1 MTFAARIVLLASVLA
16 VAGARSGLAQTDV
29 EALAAIY
36 GTTVPDGYYEVLR
49 ANPAAFRF
57 QRGFRSLPRAGERA
71 GLSNQL
77 DGPALGLGP
86 RPVPALGTFRFP
98 VILGLYSDSD
108 PLLGEAPFTRDA
120 VQAHFFDGPN
130 LQGLSIAEYYAEIS
144 GGRAVLVGETQD
156 WVKTS
161 LSAADVTGNANGLNS
176 TGDVTGFILE
186 ILGVVDDGSID
197 WGTYDNDGP
206 DGVANSGDDDGFVDV
221 LSVVHPTAGAECT
234 SNALNVW
241 SHLWSL
247 LDRSGVTYTTT
258 SPSANGGQIVV
269 NDYTI
274 TPARSC
280 NQVTINEIG
289 VFSHELGHGFGL
301 PDLYAVGGQH
311 AGIGQWGL
319 MGTGNF
325 GCNQGAINSARPC
338 HMSAWSKEALGW
350 ADIEVLAPGVDHGVL
365 TLDPVETGGKIYRV
379 AANDASGDYYLL
391 ENRQRLGSDIDLPSP
406 GLLIWRI
413 DPAMAVGQWSV
424 NLVNSDKNRMGVWLQ
439 QADGEND
446 LGQAGRGRGDPG
458 DPFPGATSNQVFHA
472 GSSPASVTHEGAT
485 AGVTVTE
492 ITTVGQQIEFRLL
505 TRFQSVTVRS
515 VGTAGGGSLFTI
527 DGVPQVA
534 DPFVFQS
541 APFQAHSI
549 EAAGGEP
556 PVNGVRNAFSSW
568 DDASPRSRDWVTG
581 TSDGVLIASYGTP
594 EVQFDV
600 ELVTPSQ
607 GVSPGSI
614 VKSPSSDP
622 GWILLGAPV
631 SVLADARTGFAFDSW
646 TGALAGMPNPAVV
659 TLSTPTTSAAI
670 FGLTYGFGEGT
681 PSELILNA
689 VDPVDVTFE
698 VVNGNAPVR
707 WIAQGTFPTGL
718 GFDTGT
724 GRLSGI
730 PIVDG
735 DFPVTLRAIDAIG
748 LQAVLDLT
756 IRIGPPAATLQD
768 MAAPFLL
775 GGEIDPNLAL
785 FLDGKGNQDGTY
797 DLGDFRA
804 YVLATPPGAVLLR
817 APGPVEAVIPVT
829 LAKDGGVR

>member
-1 MTFAARIVLLASVLA
+1 MTVAARVVLLTAVLA
-16 VAGARSGLAQTDV
+16 VVCPRSGMAQTDV
-29 EALAAIY
+29 EVLAAIY
-36 GTTVPDGYYEVLR
+36 GTRVPDGYYDVLR
-49 ANPAAFRF
+49 ENPDAFRF
-57 QRGFRSLPRAGERA
+57 QHGWRRPLRTRQPP
-71 GLSNQL
+71 GLNNQL
-77 DGPALGLGP
+77 GGLARVLGP
-86 RPVPALGTFRFP
+86 RPLPALGTFRFP

-108 PLLGEAPFTRDA
+108 PKLGEAPFTRDEL
-120 VQAHFFDGPN
+120 QAHFFDGPN
-130 LQGLSIAEYYAEIS
+130 QHGLSISEYYTENS
-144 GGRAVLVGETQD
+144 GGRATVVGETRD

-161 LSAADVTGNANGLNS
+161 RSAADVTGNSNALDS
-176 TGDVTGFILE
+176 SGDLTGFILE

-206 DGVANSGDDDGFVDV
+206 DGVPNSGDDDGFVDV
-221 LSVVHPTAGAECT
+221 LSVLHPTAGAECT
-234 SNALNVW
+234 SNALHVW

-247 LDRSGVTYTTT
+247 LSRSGVTYSTT
-258 SPSANGGQIVV
+258 SPSANGGQIIV

-274 TPARSC
+274 TPARAC

-301 PDLYAVGGQH
+301 PDLYAVGGRH

-319 MGTGNF
+319 MGSGNF
-325 GCNQGAINSARPC
+325 GCNQGAINTARPC
-338 HMSAWSKEALGW
+338 HLSAWSKEALGW
-350 ADIEVLAPGVDHGVL
+350 ADVEVLAPDMDHGVL

-379 AANDASGDYYLL
+379 DANDGSGDYYLL

-413 DPAMAVGQWSV
+413 DPAVAVGQWTA
-424 NLVNSDKNRMGVWLQ
+424 NRVNSDKDRMGVWLQ

-446 LGQAGRGRGDPG
+446 LGRAGHGRGDPG
-458 DPFPGATSNQVFHA
+458 DPFPGSTSNQVFHA
-472 GSSPASVTHEGAT
+472 ASSPASVTHEGAT

-492 ITTVGQQIEFRLL
+492 ITTVGQQIQFRLL
-505 TRFQSVTVRS
+505 TRFQSISVQS

-556 PVNGVRNAFSSW
+556 PVNGIRNGFSSW

-581 TSDGVLIASYGTP
+581 TDNGVLIASYASP

-600 ELVTPSQ
+600 ELVTPSA
-607 GVSPGSI
+607 GVSPGAI
-614 VKSPSSDP
+614 VKSPSSEP

-646 TGALAGMPNPAVV
+646 TGDLAGMSNPVVV
-659 TLSTPTTSAAI
+659 TLNTPTTSGAV
-670 FGLTYGFGEGT
+670 FGLTYGFGDAT
-681 PSELILNA
+681 PSELNLNA
-689 VDPVDVTFE
+689 VDAVEVTFE

-707 WIAQGTFPTGL
+707 WVAQGTFPTGL
-718 GFDTGT
+718 AFDIAAGI
-724 GRLSGI
+724 LSGV

-756 IRIGPPAATLQD
+756 IRIGPPAATLQE
-768 MAAPFLL
+768 MAAPFLQA
-775 GGEIDPNLAL
+775 GQVDPNLAL
-785 FLDGKGNQDGTY
+785 YLDGKGNQDGIY

-804 YVLATPPGAVLLR
+804 YVLVAPPSASLLR
-817 APGPVEAVIPVT
+817 SPGPVEMVIPVT
-829 LAKDGGVR
+829 LSKDGGVP

>member
-1 MTFAARIVLLASVLA
+1 MSFAAHIVVLTAVLA
-16 VAGARSGLAQTDV
+16 VAVPHPGVAQTDV
-29 EALAAIY
+29 EVLAAMY
-36 GTTVPDGYYEVLR
+36 GTRVPDGYYEVLR
-49 ANPAAFRF
+49 EKPDAFRF
-57 QRGFRSLPRAGERA
+57 QRGWRSPLRTDVRAGSSDQLN
-71 GLSNQL
+71 GL
-77 DGPALGLGP
+77 ALALGP
-86 RPVPALGTFRFP
+86 RPMPALGIFRFP

-108 PLLGEAPFTRDA
+108 PALGEAPFTRD
-120 VQAHFFDGPN
+120 VLQAHFFDGPN
-130 LQGLSIAEYYAEIS
+130 QQGLSISEYYTENS
-144 GGRAVLVGETQD
+144 GGRATLVGETQD
-156 WVKTS
+156 WVKTNF
-161 LSAADVTGNANGLNS
+161 SAADVTGNSNGLNS
-176 TGDVTGFILE
+176 SGDLAGFILE
-186 ILGVVDDGSID
+186 ILGVLDDGSID

-206 DGVANSGDDDGFVDV
+206 DGVPNSGDDDGFVDV
-221 LSVVHPTAGAECT
+221 LSVLHPTAGAECT
-234 SNALNVW
+234 SNSLHVW

-247 LDRSGVTYTTT
+247 LSRSGVTYTTSST
-258 SPSANGGQIVV
+258 SVNGGQIVV
-269 NDYTI
+269 NDYII
-274 TPARSC
+274 TPARAC

-325 GCNQGAINSARPC
+325 GCNQGAINTARPC
-338 HMSAWSKEALGW
+338 HLSAWSKEALGW
-350 ADIEVLAPGVDHGVL
+350 ADVEVLAPNMDHGVL

-379 AANDASGDYYLL
+379 DANDGSGDYYLL

-413 DPAMAVGQWSV
+413 DPDVAVGQWTA
-424 NLVNSDKNRMGVWLQ
+424 NRVNSDEDRMGVWLQ
-439 QADGEND
+439 QADGKNH

-458 DPFPGATSNQVFHA
+458 DPFPGSTSNPDFHA
-472 GSSPASVTHEGAT
+472 ASSPASVTHEGAT

-492 ITTVGQQIEFRLL
+492 ITTVGEQIQFRLL
-505 TRFQSVTVRS
+505 TRFQAISVQS

-527 DGVPQVA
+527 DGVPQAA

-541 APFQAHSI
+541 APFEAHSI

-556 PVNGVRNAFSSW
+556 PENGIRNGFSSW
-568 DDASPRSRDWVTG
+568 DDASPLLRDWVTG
-581 TSDGVLIASYGTP
+581 TVDGALIASYGTP

-600 ELVTPSQ
+600 ELVTPSE
-607 GVSPGSI
+607 GVSPGAI
-614 VKSPSSDP
+614 VKSPSSEP

-646 TGALAGMPNPAVV
+646 TGGLAGMPNPAVV
-659 TLSTPTTSAAI
+659 TLNTPTTSGAV
-670 FGLTYGFGEGT
+670 FGSTYGFGEGT
-681 PSELILNA
+681 PSELNLNA
-689 VDPVDVTFE
+689 VDAVDVTFE

-718 GFDTGT
+718 VFDLDAGT
-724 GRLSGI
+724 LSGV

-756 IRIGPPAATLQD
+756 IRIGPPAATLLD
-768 MAAPFLL
+768 MAAPFLQL
-775 GGEIDPNLAL
+775 GQVDPDLAL

-804 YVLATPPGAVLLR
+804 YVLVAPASASLLR
-817 APGPVEAVIPVT
+817 SPGPVEMVIPVR
-829 LAKDGGVR
+829 LSKDGGDR